1 MPLRLYLQNYW
12 KMENKPLLTV
22 VKIGGNIIDD
32 TIALENFLSDFA
44 SLTGPKLLVHGGGK
58 LATRTANS
66 LGIIPVFHEGR
77 RITDTPMLEVA
88 VMTYAG
94 WINKSITAKLQ
105 AMQTNA
111 IGFTGADGNLITSEK
126 RENTTVDFGFVG
138 DIKAVNT
145 TLLKVL
151 IAQGIVPIFS
161 AITHDGNGQ
170 LLNTNAD
177 TIASVLAIVLSEFF
191 DVKLLYC
198 FEKRGVLSD
207 IEDENSVLP
216 KITLDSYRKLRHKG
230 AIHSGMLPKL
240 DNCFEALSQ
249 GVSQIGIGGPEMLQ
263 KDNSVFTLIT
273 S

>member
-1 MPLRLYLQNYW
+1 
-12 KMENKPLLTV
+12 MENKPQLTV

-32 TIALENFLSDFA
+32 TVALENFLSDFA

-58 LATRTANS
+58 LATKTAHS
-66 LGIIPVFHEGR
+66 LGIVPVFHEGR
-77 RITDTPMLEVA
+77 RITDAPMLEVA

-111 IGFTGADGNLITSEK
+111 MGFTGADGNLIASKK
-126 RENTTVDFGFVG
+126 RESTMIDFGFVG
-138 DIKAVNT
+138 DIKAVNI
-145 TLLKVL
+145 TLLKAL
-151 IAQGIVPIFS
+151 IAQGIAPVFS

-177 TIASVLAIVLSEFF
+177 TIASVLSIALSESYN
-191 DVKLLYC
+191 VQLIYC
-198 FEKRGVLSD
+198 FEKKGVLSD
-207 IEDENSVLP
+207 IEDDSSVLP
-216 KITLDSYRKLRHKG
+216 KITLDSYRKLKHKG
-230 AIHSGMLPKL
+230 VIHSGMLPKL

-263 KDNSVFTLIT
+263 KNNSIFTLIT

>member
-1 MPLRLYLQNYW
+1 
-12 KMENKPLLTV
+12 MENKSPLTV

-32 TIALENFLSDFA
+32 AAALENFLSDFA

-58 LATRTANS
+58 LATRTAES
-66 LGIIPVFHEGR
+66 LGIVPVFHNGK
-77 RITDTPMLEVA
+77 RITNAPMLEVA

-94 WINKSITAKLQ
+94 WINKFITGKLQ
-105 AMQTNA
+105 ALQTNA
-111 IGFTGADGNLITSEK
+111 MGFTGADGNLITSEK
-126 RENTTVDFGFVG
+126 RKDTTIDFGFAG

-145 TLLKVL
+145 TLLKLL
-151 IAQGIVPIFS
+151 IAQGIVPVFS

-177 TIASVLAIVLSEFF
+177 TIASALAIALSKTF
-191 DVKLLYC
+191 DVELLYC
-198 FEKRGVLSD
+198 FEKKGVLSD
-207 IEDENSVLP
+207 IENENSVLP
-216 KITLDSYRKLRHKG
+216 KITFDSYKKLKHKG
-230 AIHSGMLPKL
+230 VIHSGMLPKL

-263 KDNSVFTLIT
+263 KDNSIFTHIT